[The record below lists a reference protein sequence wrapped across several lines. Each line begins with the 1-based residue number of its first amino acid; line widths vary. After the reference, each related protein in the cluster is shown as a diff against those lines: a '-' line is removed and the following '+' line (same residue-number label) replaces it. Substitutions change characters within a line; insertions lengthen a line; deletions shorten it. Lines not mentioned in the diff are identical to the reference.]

1 MIGRRRLPEER
12 PGVAPVG
19 YKVAGLLL
27 SVDGDRAAF
36 AGVSIGRS
44 RAYEVDAEARCAYG
58 RRHAPPAPRCDC
70 GFYSLADRAEA
81 RALMCVTEYRHAA
94 LLRVDVLGRYI
105 RYERG
110 FRSGRQRVTSV
121 WVGACRCGNP
131 AELLV
136 DAGTGVVGRRGL
148 VGSCT
153 GCAVGRVGLSFGSY
167 ARLAGVPVAAD
178 ASPYAPRGGDD
189 LVPQLVA
196 EVTLLQARLDRCQE
210 QLGRLLGADPE

>member
-19 YKVAGLLL
+19 FKVASLLL
-27 SVDGDRAAF
+27 SVDGDRAGF
-36 AGVSIGRS
+36 AGVSIGRGQ
-44 RAYEVDAEARCAYG
+44 AYDVEAEARCAYG
-58 RRHAPPAPRCDC
+58 RRHRPPAARCDC
-70 GFYSLADRAEA
+70 GFYCLTTEADA
-81 RALMCVTEYRHAA
+81 RGLMCVTEYRHAA
-94 LLRVDVLGRYI
+94 LLRVDVLGSYI
-105 RYERG
+105 RFERG
-110 FRSGRQRVTSV
+110 FRYSRQRVTSV
-121 WVGACRCGNP
+121 WVGACGCGNP

-136 DAGTGVVGRRGL
+136 DAGMGVVGRRGL

-153 GCAVGRVGLSFGSY
+153 GCAAGRVGLSFGSY

-178 ASPYAPRGGDD
+178 ANPYVRGEYE

-210 QLGRLLGADPE
+210 QLGRLLGSDS